1 MMGFECLQELNEHL
15 LLGSLTLNDVRVLVS
30 SVRILDVVNVEEA

>member
-15 LLGSLTLNDVRVLVS
+15 LLGSLTLNNVRVLVG
-30 SVRILDVVNVEEA
+30 SVGILDVIDVEEA

>member
-1 MMGFECLQELNEHL
+1 MMGFECLQELNKHL

-30 SVRILDVVNVEEA
+30 SVGILDVVNVEEA